1 MSMRDPE
8 LLAAGPRMDA
18 PGFLSGGGE
27 MGALIRAYDWTRNPL
42 GHPETWPQSLKTA
55 VRIMLTSR
63 QPIWIG
69 WGKELI
75 YLYNDPYRSIIGGK
89 HPWALGRP
97 TAEVWR
103 EIWPD
108 IEPML
113 STAMGGAEGTYVEE
127 QLLIMER
134 HGYPEET
141 YYTFSYSPIPDDD
154 GTPGGIICAN
164 TDDTQRVIGERQLK
178 LLREL
183 AAQTADARSWKEACQ
198 RGIAA
203 LNTNPHD
210 LTFALLYMVAPNGDT
225 AELTASCGLAAC
237 HSAAPSTLSIDSSS
251 PWPIAEVLQKHE
263 PVLVDDIGGI
273 FGGAAPGG
281 AWDRATTTAVA
292 LAVPA
297 SGESGRSGILIVGL
311 NPYRMFDES
320 YRGFLG
326 LAAGQIAAAVA
337 NADAYEEERRRAEA
351 LAELDRAK
359 TAFFSNVSH
368 EFRTPLTLMLG
379 PLEELLASDASAEE
393 MRKQAELAHR
403 NGTRLL
409 RLVNSLL
416 DFARIEAGR
425 VRATYQATDLAKFS
439 AEIASSFRSAIE
451 KAGMTLTLE
460 CQSLPEPVFVD
471 REMWEKVLLNLLS
484 NAFKFTLEGEI
495 RVSVEPSS
503 DGGFAVVK
511 VRDTGIGIPESEM
524 PKLFER
530 FQRIEGAQGRS
541 FEGSGIGLAL
551 VQELVKLHGG
561 QIAAES
567 APGAGTTFII
577 SLPFGH
583 KHLPPER
590 VQLEGS
596 EQIDIVK
603 AHEFVEEA
611 LRWLP
616 DTAPTMEMQGEL
628 STAGLGAIAGQD
640 PTTPGAGKRVLLAD
654 DNADMQAYVSRLL
667 QAQGYTVELA
677 GDGEAALEIAQQRKP
692 DLILTDVMMPKL
704 DGFGLLKRARSNPA
718 LADVPILMLSAR
730 AGEEAKVEGLE
741 AGADDYLIKPFAA
754 RELLA
759 RVHSNIQMAEIRRE
773 ANRAVF
779 RSEQRYLM
787 TQDRLSLA
795 LSTGR
800 VAVFEWSVDS
810 DRLAIQGPL
819 VEVFGV
825 AKADAEAGLPLDV
838 FLQAIDRRDVDRV
851 LSILGR
857 SVETGEP
864 YEAEYRVHGS
874 GAERVVIA
882 RGRVETDD
890 NGSKRMA
897 GVVID
902 VTEEKAA
909 SAALKEQTN
918 ALAILNRAATSI
930 SGDLDQ
936 NRLVQTITDAAV
948 EITGAEF
955 GAFFYNVIDE
965 QGERYTLYTLSGAPR
980 EAFAKYPMPRN
991 TDIFA
996 PTFTGAAVVRS
1007 PDITKDPRYGRM
1019 APHYGMPKGH
1029 LPVCSYLAV
1038 PVKSRT
1044 GEVLGG
1050 LFFGHSKPDIFDEV
1064 AEERVVALASQAAIA
1079 LDNARLFQA
1088 AERELQQRRRAEAQ
1102 LQALNA
1108 NLEERV
1114 AEEVARRAAA
1124 EEALR
1129 QSQKMEAVGQLTG
1142 GVAHDFNNLLTVII
1156 GGLDTI
1162 RRSKPGD
1169 HVRIARA
1176 VEMALQGAQRAANLT
1191 GRLLAFSR
1199 RQPLEPK
1206 ALDLNLLVREMTE
1219 LLHRTLGEQIE
1230 LEGVLAPRLWTV
1242 EVDQNQ
1248 LESAI
1253 LNLAVNARD
1262 AMPEGGKL
1270 TIETANTALDETYT
1284 ATDAEVIPGQ
1294 YVMIAVSDTGMGMP
1308 KDVLARAFEPFF
1320 TTKEPGR
1327 GTGLGLSM
1335 VYGFVKQSGGH
1346 VTIYSEVGQ
1355 GTTVKLYFP
1364 RYTGDSH
1371 GQTGSTELGVPT
1383 SSEGEVVLVV
1393 EDNDEVR
1400 AYSTMILSE
1409 LGYTVLE
1416 APEADT
1422 ALAILR
1428 SKQRVDLLFT
1438 DVVLPGKSGR
1448 VLADAAAELRPGLKV
1463 LFTTGYSRNA
1473 IVHQGRLDAGVQL
1486 ISKPF
1491 TFEQLAT
1498 RVRDL
1503 LDRNA

>member
-1 MSMRDPE
+1 MTDSDLSANDANPA
-8 LLAAGPRMDA
+8 LPDFLA
-18 PGFLSGGGE
+18 GGGE
-27 MGALIRAYDWTRNPL
+27 MGALIRKFDWSGTPL
-42 GHPETWPQSLKTA
+42 GEPASWPQSLRTA

-69 WGKELI
+69 WGRELT
-75 YLYNDPYRSIIGGK
+75 YLYNDAYQSIIGGK
-89 HPWALGRP
+89 HPWALGKP
-97 TAEVWR
+97 TKEVWH

-113 STAMGGAEGTYVEE
+113 STAMGGIEGTYVEE

-134 HGYPEET
+134 HGYAEET
-141 YYTFSYSPIPDDD
+141 YYTFSYSPIPNDD

-164 TDDTQRVIGERQLK
+164 TDDTQRVIGERQLS

-183 AAQTADARSWKEACQ
+183 AARTADARTWSDVCE
-198 RGIAA
+198 RSIAA
-203 LNTNPHD
+203 LETDRHD
-210 LTFALLYMVAPNGDT
+210 VTFALLYMLPPGGDC
-225 AELTASCGLAAC
+225 AELAASFGVPAGHAA
-237 HSAAPSTLSIDSSS
+237 AAPRLPIDSTS
-251 PWPIAEVLQKHE
+251 PWPVSDILKKHDPILIE
-263 PVLVDDIGGI
+263 DLSGI
-273 FGGAAPGG
+273 FGNEAPKG
-281 AWDRATTTAVA
+281 AWDRPTTRAAV
-292 LAVPA
+292 LAVPP
-297 SGESGRSGILIVGL
+297 SGESGRAGVLVVGL
-311 NPYRMFDES
+311 NPCRMFDEN

-326 LAAGQIAAAVA
+326 LASGQIAAAVA
-337 NADAYEEERRRAEA
+337 NAGAYEEERRRAEA

-379 PLEELLASDASAEE
+379 PLEELLSSERSADE
-393 MRKQAELAHR
+393 MRQQAELAHR

-416 DFARIEAGR
+416 DFSRIEAGR
-425 VRATYQATDLAKFS
+425 VQASYEPTDLAEFS

-451 KAGMTLTLE
+451 RAGMRLTLE
-460 CQSLPEPVFVD
+460 CAPLPQPVFVD

-495 RVSVEPSS
+495 GVVVQASE
-503 DGGFAVVK
+503 DGRWAKVK

-530 FQRIEGAQGRS
+530 FHRIEGAQGRS

-561 QIAAES
+561 KISAES
-567 APGAGTTFII
+567 TFGRGTTFTVCI
-577 SLPFGH
+577 PFGH
-583 KHLPPER
+583 EHLPAER
-590 VQLEGS
+590 VRHEAS
-596 EQIDIVK
+596 KETEIVG
-603 AHEFVEEA
+603 AHQFIEEA
-611 LRWLP
+611 MRWLP
-616 DTAPTMEMQGEL
+616 DEAPQLEEEGEL
-628 STAGLGAIAGQD
+628 STAGLGAIASQGDVKQ
-640 PTTPGAGKRVLLAD
+640 GAGKRVLLAD
-654 DNADMQAYVSRLL
+654 DNADMRAYVRRLL
-667 QAQGYTVELA
+667 HAQGYAVDVA
-677 GDGEAALEIAQQRKP
+677 GDGEVALALAQAAKP

-704 DGFGLLKRARSNPA
+704 DGFGLLKRLRADPA
-718 LADVPILMLSAR
+718 LADIPVLMLSAR
-730 AGEEAKVEGLE
+730 AGEEAKVEGLG
-741 AGADDYLIKPFAA
+741 AGADDYLVKPFAA

-759 RVHSNIQMAEIRRE
+759 RVHSNIQMAEARRE

-800 VAVFEWSVDS
+800 VAVFEWEVDS

-819 VEVFGV
+819 AEVFGV
-825 AKADAEAGLPLDV
+825 STPDAEAGLPLSA
-838 FLQAIDRRDVDRV
+838 FLDAIDKRDLDRV
-851 LSILGR
+851 MSILGK

-874 GAERVVIA
+874 GEERTVIA
-882 RGRVETDD
+882 RGSIETDSD
-890 NGSKRMA
+890 GRKRMA

-909 SAALKEQTN
+909 SAALKEQTS
-918 ALAILNRAATSI
+918 ALGILNRAATTI

-948 EITGAEF
+948 ELTGAQF

-965 QGERYTLYTLSGAPR
+965 EGERYTLYTLSGVPR
-980 EAFAKYPMPRN
+980 EEFSKFPMPRN
-991 TDIFA
+991 THVFA
-996 PTFTGAAVVRS
+996 PTFTGEAVVRS
-1007 PDITKDPRYGRM
+1007 GDITRDPRYGKNP
-1019 APHYGMPKGH
+1019 PHYGMPKGH
-1029 LPVCSYLAV
+1029 LPVRSYLAA
-1038 PVKSRT
+1038 PVRSRT
-1044 GEVLGG
+1044 EEVLGG
-1050 LFFGHSKPDIFDEV
+1050 LFFGHSEPDVFDEV
-1064 AEERVVALASQAAIA
+1064 DEERVVALASQAAIA

-1088 AERELQQRRRAEAQ
+1088 AERELQQRRRAEAE
-1102 LQALNA
+1102 LQTLNA

-1114 AEEVARRAAA
+1114 AEEVARRTAA
-1124 EEALR
+1124 EDALR
-1129 QSQKMEAVGQLTG
+1129 QAQKMEAVGQLTG

-1162 RRSKPGD
+1162 KRSTPND
-1169 HVRIARA
+1169 HARIARA
-1176 VEMALQGAQRAANLT
+1176 ADMALQGAQRAANLT

-1206 ALDLNLLVREMTE
+1206 PIELNALVREMTE

-1230 LEGVLAPRLWTV
+1230 LEGVLAPRLWTI

-1248 LESAI
+1248 LESAV

-1270 TIETANTALDETYT
+1270 TIETANTALDESYA
-1284 ATDAEVIPGQ
+1284 ATDSEVIPGQ
-1294 YVMIAVSDTGMGMP
+1294 YVMIAISDTGSGMP
-1308 KDVLARAFEPFF
+1308 PDVLARVFEPFF
-1320 TTKEPGR
+1320 TTKETER

-1346 VTIYSEVGQ
+1346 VTIYSEEGQ

-1364 RYTGDSH
+1364 RYVGDTGARA
-1371 GQTGSTELGVPT
+1371 GSVQQPTPT
-1383 SSEGEVVLVV
+1383 SSDREVILVV
-1393 EDNDEVR
+1393 EDNEDVR
-1400 AYSTMILSE
+1400 SYSTAILAE
-1409 LGYTVLE
+1409 LGYTILE
-1416 APEADT
+1416 AAEADS

-1428 SKQRVDLLFT
+1428 SDQRIDLLFT

-1448 VLADAAAELRPGLKV
+1448 VLADAALELRPGLKV
-1463 LFTTGYSRNA
+1463 LYTTGYSRNA

-1486 ISKPF
+1486 ITKPF
-1491 TFEQLAT
+1491 TYEQLAA

-1503 LDRNA
+1503 LDQSNR